1 MAAWRGETA
10 RFEADPPTMAFDSQ
24 ARIGQTGHARWRL
37 WAATAAI
44 TVLTACAPQIDW
56 HGTYPSVDQLAQI
69 EPGKTGRAT
78 VRALLGG
85 ASSTSNFDDRTWY
98 YIGQRTE
105 RFAFYPPEVI
115 DRQVIFI
122 AFDDN
127 DRVAAIGKLDKE
139 DGREIVFVDRTTAT
153 AGQRITLLQQL
164 IGNIGQFKAPS
175 DQE

>member
-1 MAAWRGETA
+1 MAAWRGEIA
-10 RFEADPPTMAFDSQ
+10 RFEVDPLTMTFYRQ
-24 ARIGQTGHARWRL
+24 ARIGRTRHARWRL
-37 WAATAAI
+37 WAATTTI

-56 HGTYPSVDQLAQI
+56 HGTYPSVDQLGQI
-69 EPGKTGRAT
+69 KPGKTSRAK

-85 ASSTSNFDDRTWY
+85 ASSMSNFDDRKWY

-105 RFAFYPPEVI
+105 RFAFYPPEVV

-127 DRVAAIGKLDKE
+127 DHVAAIGKLNKE

-153 AGQRITLLQQL
+153 AGQRITLLRQL

>member
-1 MAAWRGETA
+1 MAAV
-10 RFEADPPTMAFDSQ
+10 
-24 ARIGQTGHARWRL
+24 
-37 WAATAAI
+37 AATAVI
-44 TVLTACAPQIDW
+44 TVLTACAPQVDW

-122 AFDDN
+122 AFDES